1 MKDSFI
7 LSTKYFKQIQAL
19 SIEQRGL
26 LMTAIFCHESGE
38 VLPEMDAV
46 TEMAFSFIRQDLD
59 DNRAK
64 YEEKCRRNQEN
75 GAKGGRP
82 SKPEETE
89 RENKNRTESEKTE
102 RFFDNRTVLKKAD
115 NDNEYDNDSDND
127 NDSLNSERERTRV
140 RAIRHKHGEYKHVL
154 LTDDEYKKL
163 CEDFGADIAD
173 KAIKAVDEY
182 CETSGKTYKNYNLA
196 IRKWGIDRARGEPRP
211 GSYMDAIYN
220 RVSVVDSWV

>member
-1 MKDSFI
+1 MSKSNFL
-7 LSTKYFKQIQAL
+7 LSDEWETMFSSLPDAEAGKLIKAAFSYHSGQEVNIDDPVVN
-19 SIEQRGL
+19 
-26 LMTAIFCHESGE
+26 AIFQMIKAKIDENERKYAEICQKRAE
-38 VLPEMDAV
+38 A
-46 TEMAFSFIRQDLD
+46 A
-59 DNRAK
+59 RAK
-64 YEEKCRRNQEN
+64 AEKEEQDETNASKCIQMQANASKAQQET
-75 GAKGGRP
+75 P
-82 SKPEETE
+82 
-89 RENKNRTESEKTE
+89 
-102 RFFDNRTVLKKAD
+102 D
-115 NDNEYDNDSDND
+115 NDSDNDSDND
-127 NDSLNSERERTRV
+127 NDSLSSERDRTRV

-196 IRKWGIDRARGEPRP
+196 IRKWGIDRARGEPRT